1 MHRKRLC
8 YLFLFAAITSLSLST
23 LTFGAPGDDDDDGP
37 SRNVIVD
44 NWQTFRPRVTALRSL
59 NAYLATDLGQQVYYV
74 PTLEELPNLKDT
86 VSDCI
91 DYAGKNQRFAAVYT
105 GYFNP
110 MCYSALVRKSDGN
123 YSNVPAIV
131 QQEGANSVREL
142 TTLGYD
148 FLLTREGL
156 SDIQLNGENARATY
170 TVSKIDATNGY
181 VDLST
186 ALMDIYKAVG
196 QEKFDMQY
204 IFTPDSTMTVENSPI
219 QSEINVTL
227 SQSNTLDTSAGKAW
241 IFATRTNPDLYWKQA
256 AYDGI
261 VWDNEAI
268 HGGNASNTSG
278 NKTQEVTLAEF
289 CAYAYNI
296 MNIYGE
302 PVMTQSEKNILLQ
315 LYGPFV
321 PYQACTSAEVTAI
334 ENMIAKG
341 IISPDD
347 DQSKLNW
354 NSRIDYEYMLTML
367 MRIKDVNARKTY
379 KDVQITM
386 DASLLGNNY
395 YAANLSVETSDIV
408 SFDVSKSA
416 ARVTNYYDFKL
427 SMSRFSSMVGSLNT
441 AGVDLDLFVPSH
453 IVFKGKDGTYF
464 PLSTQVTTQS
474 RKVYSKDYPR
484 VSYVQSTVDAGV
496 DGQLLPFCISKG
508 VETDTKTGEKYLHLR
523 VVAFDIP
530 DLLVNGRYNFAVMND
545 KGDVSPTVSVAPG
558 GGVYTQEGTRTDDT
572 DDMLTDETEDEI
584 PNNEA
589 EVNEVANLYDNGE
602 YDKAESLAQSY
613 INNHPNWTDAE
624 IDAILNAAFDGE
636 RLAAEESYTY
646 YMRIKSGK
654 EGSITVTTKA
664 GRQVTLADI
673 MRNTGKG
680 DLHYADPDDETDL
693 GFIKINNTTYQVENC
708 SNKNTLTERIT
719 GSAVTS
725 TEAAFCK
732 QNTDLLVST
741 KWMKESGFLSTT
753 PIENGDVLVLATDYS
768 NIFLDRAQKQIVVGA
783 CVYDVRQRDASEIW
797 TKVGS
802 DTYVNFRAL
811 LGWTGDFLIFKNSD
825 GSIAVSI
832 KEANKVNGS
841 GNTITGTGSGK
852 YSIPIK
858 FMDIQNQ
865 FSGWGLNPAQGG
877 TVAIQG
883 FRSAL
888 QDKTAIP
895 MSSMYPLANYFI
907 YMNEN
912 VIEKDEEYHDWLFV
926 FKPKEVKVNGQGVT
940 YDDSESRKVLTD
952 LLGSKL
958 EGWGSEITVW
968 AYPLYRDGQAHAGM
982 PKGMRY
988 EDEYGYIYQV
998 PTASNN
1004 KDAMVNYFNT
1014 QNTMSHSDEPEFV
1027 LPFYIDKNQDIRC
1040 FNFNTFTDKN
1050 GVMLEYGDVPCS
1062 VMLDIDRVDE
1072 TLRSRIHKGRTLLE
1086 TMKNCVFGGVESIP
1100 VIIDDATNGADNYS
1114 NCTTFP
1120 AVTSPALLFLG
1131 LQEYDF
1137 ETVKAQNEKGS
1148 YLFFGTTRV
1157 TFTPE
1162 GELHI
1167 GSKDFTD
1174 EIKNQKFLL
1183 MRETG
1188 GSQNASGK
1196 WFSVSALTSFSLGP
1210 GTTSSESTAEKFAEP
1225 VIGYLNDAVD
1235 VIDWEEWTTQRLLED
1250 FEFGI
1255 AIAMILVLN
1264 ILPRLA
1270 LAILLLL
1277 VALGCIQNVKW
1288 WQIVC
1293 DRIWDPYKF
1302 LTFGR
1307 RDVHTFKSMT
1317 TFRNSIIAM
1326 AVFALFVDGTI
1337 IHIYEWIVQF
1347 FATIVNLR

>member
-1 MHRKRLC
+1 MYKKHLC
-8 YLFLFAAITSLSLST
+8 YFCLLATALT
-23 LTFGAPGDDDDDGP
+23 LTFSGLAMGEPGGDDKP
-37 SRNVIVD
+37 SRDVVVD
-44 NWQTFRPRVTALRSL
+44 NWQTFQPRVTALRSL

-86 VSDCI
+86 ISDCV
-91 DYAGKNQRFAAVYT
+91 DYTGKNQRFAAVYT

-123 YSNVPAIV
+123 YSSVPAIV

-148 FLLTREGL
+148 FLLTREGI
-156 SDIQLNGENARATY
+156 SDVQINGENARATY
-170 TVSKIDATNGY
+170 TVSKVDATHGY

-196 QEKFDMQY
+196 QEKFDMRY

-241 IFATRTNPDLYWKQA
+241 VFATRTNPDLYWKQA

-261 VWDNEAI
+261 VWDNEAM
-268 HGGNASNTSG
+268 HGGNISNASG

-334 ENMIAKG
+334 ENLIAKG

-347 DQSKLNW
+347 DQTKLNW

-427 SMSRFSSMVGSLNT
+427 SMSKFNSMVGSLNS
-441 AGVDLDLFVPSH
+441 AGVDIDLFVPSH
-453 IVFKGKDGTYF
+453 IVFKGRDGTYF
-464 PLSTQVTTQS
+464 PLSTQVTTLS
-474 RKVYSKDYPR
+474 RKVYSKDYPT
-484 VSYVQSTVDAGV
+484 VPYVQSTVNPST
-496 DGQLLPFCISKG
+496 DGQLLPFCVSKG
-508 VETDTKTGEKYLHLR
+508 VETDSKTGEKYLHLR
-523 VVAFDIP
+523 VVAFDIQ
-530 DLLVNGRYNFAVMND
+530 DLLIGGRYNFAVMND
-545 KGDVSPTVSVAPG
+545 KGEISDSVSVAPG
-558 GGVYTQEGTRTDDT
+558 GGVYTQEGTRVRDT
-572 DDMLTDETEDEI
+572 EDMLTDTTEDTI
-584 PNNEA
+584 PSNEA

-602 YDKAESLAQSY
+602 YEKAENLANTY
-613 INNHPNWTDAE
+613 VNNNPSWTDLE
-624 IDAILNAAFDGE
+624 IDAILNAASDGE
-636 RLAAEESYTY
+636 RLAAEDSYTY
-646 YMRIKSGK
+646 YMRIKAGK
-654 EGSITVTTKA
+654 EGNITVTTKS
-664 GRQVTLADI
+664 GKQVTLADI
-673 MRNTGKG
+673 MRNIGKG
-680 DLHYADPDDETDL
+680 NLHYADPNDETDL
-693 GFIKINNTTYQVENC
+693 AFIKINGTTYQVENC
-708 SNKNTLTERIT
+708 SSKNTLTERIT

-797 TKVGS
+797 TKVGD

-832 KEANKVNGS
+832 KEANKINGS
-841 GNTITGTGSGK
+841 SNSITGSGSGK

-858 FMDIQNQ
+858 FMDIQDQ
-865 FSGWGLNPAQGG
+865 FSGWGLSPAQGS

-883 FRSAL
+883 FRSTVH
-888 QDKTAIP
+888 DKTAIP

-912 VIEKDEEYHDWLFV
+912 VTERDEEYHDWLFV
-926 FKPKEVKVNGQGVT
+926 FKPKEVRLNGGGVD

-958 EGWGSEITVW
+958 DDWGKGITVW
-968 AYPLYRDGQAHAGM
+968 AYPLYRDGKTHPGM
-982 PKGMRY
+982 PKGMVY
-988 EDEYGYIYQV
+988 KDEYGYIYQV
-998 PTASNN
+998 PKASNS
-1004 KDAMVNYFNT
+1004 KDAMVNYFNPK
-1014 QNTMSHSDEPEFV
+1014 NTMSNSGNPEFV

-1050 GVMLEYGDVPCS
+1050 GDMLEYGDVPCTI
-1062 VMLDIDRVDE
+1062 MIDLDKIEQSIKNRVY
-1072 TLRSRIHKGRTLLE
+1072 KGRTLLE
-1086 TMKNCVFGGVESIP
+1086 VLKDCVYGGVESIP
-1100 VIIDDATNGADNYS
+1100 TIVSNATNTADSYS
-1114 NCTTFP
+1114 NCTMFP

-1137 ETVKAQNEKGS
+1137 ETVKAQNERGS
-1148 YLFFGTTRV
+1148 FLFFGTTRV
-1157 TFTPE
+1157 DFTTN

-1174 EIKNQKFLL
+1174 DIKSQKFLL

-1188 GSQNASGK
+1188 GSQNTSGK

-1210 GTTSSESTAEKFAEP
+1210 GTSEFGSTAEEFVEP
-1225 VIGYLNDAVD
+1225 VVGFLNNAVD

-1270 LAILLLL
+1270 LAMLLLL
-1277 VALGCIQNVKW
+1277 VALGCIQNVKF
-1288 WQIVC
+1288 WQLFC
-1293 DRIWDPYKF
+1293 DRVWDPYKF

-1307 RDVHTFKSMT
+1307 RDVHAFKSTT

-1326 AVFALFVDGTI
+1326 AVFALFTDGTI
-1337 IHIYEWIVQF
+1337 IHIYEWVIQF
-1347 FATIVNLR
+1347 FATLINLR

>member
-1 MHRKRLC
+1 MYKKHLC
-8 YLFLFAAITSLSLST
+8 YFCLLATALT
-23 LTFGAPGDDDDDGP
+23 LTFSGLAMGEPGGDDKP
-37 SRNVIVD
+37 SRDVVVD
-44 NWQTFRPRVTALRSL
+44 NWQTFQPRVTALRSL

-86 VSDCI
+86 ISDCV
-91 DYAGKNQRFAAVYT
+91 DYTGKNQRFAAVYT

-123 YSNVPAIV
+123 YSSVPAIV

-148 FLLTREGL
+148 FLLTREGI
-156 SDIQLNGENARATY
+156 SDVQINGENARATY
-170 TVSKIDATNGY
+170 TVSKVDATHGY

-241 IFATRTNPDLYWKQA
+241 VFATRTNPDLYWKQA

-261 VWDNEAI
+261 VWDNEAM
-268 HGGNASNTSG
+268 HGGNISNASG

-334 ENMIAKG
+334 ENLIAKG

-347 DQSKLNW
+347 DQTKLNW

-427 SMSRFSSMVGSLNT
+427 SMSKFNSMVGSLNS
-441 AGVDLDLFVPSH
+441 AGVDIDLFVPSH
-453 IVFKGKDGTYF
+453 IVFKGRDGTYF
-464 PLSTQVTTQS
+464 PLSTQVTTLS
-474 RKVYSKDYPR
+474 RKVYSKDYPA
-484 VSYVQSTVDAGV
+484 VPYVQSTVNPST
-496 DGQLLPFCISKG
+496 DGQLLPFCVSKG
-508 VETDTKTGEKYLHLR
+508 VETDNKTGEKYLHLR

-530 DLLVNGRYNFAVMND
+530 DLLIGGRYNFAVMND
-545 KGDVSPTVSVAPG
+545 KGEASDSVSVAPG
-558 GGVYTQEGTRTDDT
+558 GGVYTQEGTRVRDT
-572 DDMLTDETEDEI
+572 EDMLTDTTEDAI
-584 PNNEA
+584 PGNEA

-602 YDKAESLAQSY
+602 YEKAENLANTY
-613 INNHPNWTDAE
+613 VNNNPSWTDLE
-624 IDAILNAAFDGE
+624 IDAILNAASDGE
-636 RLAAEESYTY
+636 RLAAEDSYTY
-646 YMRIKSGK
+646 YMRIKAGK
-654 EGSITVTTKA
+654 EGNITVTTKA
-664 GRQVTLADI
+664 GKQVTLADI

-680 DLHYADPDDETDL
+680 NLHYADPDDETDL
-693 GFIKINNTTYQVENC
+693 AFIKINDTTYQVENC
-708 SNKNTLTERIT
+708 SSKNTLTERIT

-732 QNTDLLVST
+732 QNTDLLVSI

-768 NIFLDRAQKQIVVGA
+768 NIFLDRSQKQIAVGA

-797 TKVGS
+797 TKVGD

-832 KEANKVNGS
+832 KEANKINGS
-841 GNTITGTGSGK
+841 SNSITGSGSGK

-858 FMDIQNQ
+858 FMDIQDQ
-865 FSGWGLNPAQGG
+865 FSGWGLSPAQGG

-883 FRSAL
+883 FRSTVH
-888 QDKTAIP
+888 DKTAIP

-912 VIEKDEEYHDWLFV
+912 VTERDEEYHDWLFV
-926 FKPKEVKVNGQGVT
+926 FKPKKVRLNGSGVD

-958 EGWGSEITVW
+958 DDWGKGITVW
-968 AYPLYRDGQAHAGM
+968 AYPLYRDGKTHPGM
-982 PKGMRY
+982 PKGMVY
-988 EDEYGYIYQV
+988 KDEYGYIYQV
-998 PTASNN
+998 PKASNS
-1004 KDAMVNYFNT
+1004 KDAMVNYFNPK
-1014 QNTMSHSDEPEFV
+1014 NTMSNSGNPEFV

-1050 GVMLEYGDVPCS
+1050 GDMLEYGDVPCTI
-1062 VMLDIDRVDE
+1062 MIDLDKIEQSIKNRVY
-1072 TLRSRIHKGRTLLE
+1072 KGRTLLE
-1086 TMKNCVFGGVESIP
+1086 VLKDCVYGGVESIP
-1100 VIIDDATNGADNYS
+1100 TIVSNAANTADSYS
-1114 NCTTFP
+1114 NCTMFP

-1137 ETVKAQNEKGS
+1137 ETVKAQNERGS
-1148 YLFFGTTRV
+1148 FLFFGTTRV
-1157 TFTPE
+1157 DFTTN

-1174 EIKNQKFLL
+1174 DIKSQKFLL

-1188 GSQNASGK
+1188 GSQNTSGK

-1210 GTTSSESTAEKFAEP
+1210 GTSESGSTAEEFVEP
-1225 VIGYLNDAVD
+1225 VVGFLNNAVD

-1270 LAILLLL
+1270 LAMLLLL
-1277 VALGCIQNVKW
+1277 VALGCIQNVKF
-1288 WQIVC
+1288 WQLFC
-1293 DRIWDPYKF
+1293 DRVWDPYKF

-1307 RDVHTFKSMT
+1307 RDVHAFKSIT

-1326 AVFALFVDGTI
+1326 AVFALFTDGTI
-1337 IHIYEWIVQF
+1337 IHIYEWVIQF
-1347 FATIVNLR
+1347 FATLINLR

>member
-1 MHRKRLC
+1 MYKKHLC
-8 YLFLFAAITSLSLST
+8 YFCLLATT
-23 LTFGAPGDDDDDGP
+23 LTLSFNSSALGEPGGDDKP
-37 SRNVIVD
+37 SRDVVVD
-44 NWQTFRPRVTALRSL
+44 NWQTFQPRVTALRSL

-86 VSDCI
+86 ISDCV
-91 DYAGKNQRFAAVYT
+91 DYTGKNQRFAAVYT

-123 YSNVPAIV
+123 YSSVPAIV

-148 FLLTREGL
+148 FLLTREGI
-156 SDIQLNGENARATY
+156 SNIQVNGENARATY
-170 TVSKIDATNGY
+170 TVSKVDAERGY

-241 IFATRTNPDLYWKQA
+241 VFATRTNPDLYWKQA

-268 HGGNASNTSG
+268 HKGNTNDISG

-334 ENMIAKG
+334 ENLIAKG

-395 YAANLSVETSDIV
+395 YAANLSVETSDII

-427 SMSRFSSMVGSLNT
+427 SMSKFNSMVGSINS
-441 AGVDLDLFVPSH
+441 AGVDMDLFVPSH
-453 IVFKGKDGTYF
+453 IVFEGRDGTYF
-464 PLSTQVTTQS
+464 PLSTQVTTLS
-474 RKVYSKDYPR
+474 RKVYSKDYPA
-484 VSYVQSTVDAGV
+484 VPYVQSTVDAGT
-496 DGQLLPFCISKG
+496 DGQLLPFCVSKG
-508 VETDTKTGEKYLHLR
+508 VETDSKTGEKYLYLR

-530 DLLVNGRYNFAVMND
+530 DLLVGGRYNFAVMND
-545 KGDVSPTVSVAPG
+545 KGEVSDNVSVTPG
-558 GGVYTQEGTRTDDT
+558 GGVYTREGGRVSDT
-572 DDMLTDETEDEI
+572 EDMLTDTTEDAI
-584 PNNEA
+584 PSNET
-589 EVNEVANLYDNGE
+589 EVNEVANLYDNAE
-602 YDKAESLAQSY
+602 YEKAENLANTY
-613 INNHPNWTDAE
+613 IKNHPDWTDLE
-624 IDAILNAAFDGE
+624 IDAILNAASDGE
-636 RLAAEESYTY
+636 RLVAEDSYTY

-654 EGSITVTTKA
+654 EGNITVTSKA

-680 DLHYADPDDETDL
+680 NLHYVDPNDETDL
-693 GFIKINNTTYQVENC
+693 AFIKINSTTYQVENC
-708 SNKNTLTERIT
+708 SSKNNLTERIT

-797 TKVGS
+797 TKVGD

-832 KEANKVNGS
+832 KEANKVNGGS
-841 GNTITGTGSGK
+841 NTITGAGSGK

-858 FMDIQNQ
+858 FMDIQDQ
-865 FSGWGLNPAQGG
+865 FSGWGLSPSQGG
-877 TVAIQG
+877 TIAIQG
-883 FRSAL
+883 FRSTVH
-888 QDKTAIP
+888 DKTAIP

-912 VIEKDEEYHDWLFV
+912 TTEKDEEYHDWLFV
-926 FKPKEVKVNGQGVT
+926 FKPKEVRLNGKGVD

-958 EGWGSEITVW
+958 DDWGKGITVW
-968 AYPLYRDGQAHAGM
+968 AYPLYRDGKPHPGM
-982 PKGMRY
+982 PSGMVY
-988 EDEYGYIYQV
+988 KNEYGYIYQV
-998 PTASNN
+998 PTASNS
-1004 KDAMVNYFNT
+1004 KDAMVNYFNPK
-1014 QNTMSHSDEPEFV
+1014 NTMSNSGSPEYV

-1050 GVMLEYGDVPCS
+1050 GNMLEYGDVPCTI
-1062 VMLDIDRVDE
+1062 MIDLSTIQESIRNRVY
-1072 TLRSRIHKGRTLLE
+1072 KGRTLLE
-1086 TMKNCVFGGVESIP
+1086 TLKNSVYGGIGSIP
-1100 VIIDDATNGADNYS
+1100 TIVDSIANGTDSYS
-1114 NCTTFP
+1114 NCTMFP

-1137 ETVKAQNEKGS
+1137 ETVKAQNERGS
-1148 YLFFGTTRV
+1148 FLFFGTTRV
-1157 TFTPE
+1157 NFTAS
-1162 GELHI
+1162 GELYI

-1174 EIKNQKFLL
+1174 NIKNQKFLL

-1188 GSQNASGK
+1188 GSQNTSGK

-1210 GTTSSESTAEKFAEP
+1210 GTSEFGSTAEEFAEP
-1225 VIGYLNDAVD
+1225 VVGFLNDAVD

-1270 LAILLLL
+1270 LAMLLLL
-1277 VALGCIQNVKW
+1277 VALGCIQNVKF
-1288 WQIVC
+1288 WQLLC
-1293 DRIWDPYKF
+1293 DRVWDPYKF

-1307 RDVHTFKSMT
+1307 RDVHTFKSTT

-1337 IHIYEWIVQF
+1337 IHVYEWIIQF
-1347 FATIVNLR
+1347 SATLINLR

>member
-1 MHRKRLC
+1 MRRRTLMYLC
-8 YLFLFAAITSLSLST
+8 LFAATLSLFSGS
-23 LTFGAPGDDDDDGP
+23 LAYADPGDEDDGP
-37 SRNVIVD
+37 KNVIVD
-44 NWQTFRPRVTALRSL
+44 NWQTFRPRVTALRSF

-86 VSDCI
+86 VSDCV
-91 DYAGKNQRFAAVYT
+91 DYTGKNQRFAAVYT

-123 YSNVPAIV
+123 YSSVPAIV
-131 QQEGANSVREL
+131 QQEGSNSVREL

-148 FLLTREGL
+148 FLLMREGV
-156 SDIQLNGENARATY
+156 SDVRINGENARATY
-170 TVSKIDATNGY
+170 AVSKIDATNGY

-196 QEKFDMQY
+196 QEKFDIQY

-268 HGGNASNTSG
+268 HGGNSSNTSG

-289 CAYAYNI
+289 CAYAFNI

-334 ENMIAKG
+334 ENLIAKG

-427 SMSRFSSMVGSLNT
+427 SMSKFKNMVGSLNT
-441 AGVDLDLFVPSH
+441 TGVDLDLFVPSH
-453 IVFKGKDGTYF
+453 IVFKGRDGTYF
-464 PLSTQVTTQS
+464 PLSTQVTTIS
-474 RKVYSKDYPR
+474 RKVYSKDYLNIP
-484 VSYVQSTVDAGV
+484 YVQTTIDAGV
-496 DGQLLPFCISKG
+496 DGQLLPFCVSKG

-530 DLLVNGRYNFAVMND
+530 DLLVDGRYSFAMMND
-545 KGDVSPTVSVAPG
+545 KGEVSSAVSVAPG
-558 GGVYTQEGTRTDDT
+558 GGVYTQEGTRVDDT
-572 DDMLTDETEDEI
+572 SDMITDETDEDT
-584 PNNEA
+584 PDNEA

-602 YDKAESLAQSY
+602 YERAESLAETY
-613 INNHPNWTDAE
+613 INKHPNWTDAE
-624 IDAILNAAFDGE
+624 IDAILNAASDGE

-673 MRNTGKG
+673 MRTTGNG
-680 DLHYADPDDETDL
+680 DLHYADPDDKTDL
-693 GFIKINNTTYQVENC
+693 AFIKINNTTYQVENC

-741 KWMKESGFLSTT
+741 KWMEESGFLSTT
-753 PIENGDVLVLATDYS
+753 PIENGDVLILATDYS

-832 KEANKVNGS
+832 KEANKVNGVTNS
-841 GNTITGTGSGK
+841 ITGTGSGK

-858 FMDIQNQ
+858 FMDIQDQ
-865 FSGWGLNPAQGG
+865 FSGWGLSPAQGD

-883 FRSAL
+883 FRSTM

-912 VIEKDEEYHDWLFV
+912 VMETDEEYHDWLFV
-926 FKPKEVKVNGQGVT
+926 FKPKEVRLNGKGVD

-958 EGWGSEITVW
+958 EKWGEEITVW
-968 AYPLYRDGQAHAGM
+968 AYPLYRDGQTHAGM
-982 PKGMRY
+982 PNGMVY
-988 EDEYGYIYQV
+988 KDEYGYIYQV
-998 PTASNN
+998 PTASN
-1004 KDAMVNYFNT
+1004 KDAMLNYFNPK
-1014 QNTMSHSDEPEFV
+1014 NAMSNSGNPEFV
-1027 LPFYIDKNQDIRC
+1027 LPFYIDKNRDIRC
-1040 FNFNTFTDKN
+1040 FNFNTYTDKN
-1050 GVMLEYGDVPCS
+1050 GNMLEYGDVPCS
-1062 VMLDIDRVDE
+1062 VMLDMDKIDE
-1072 TLRSRIHKGRTLLE
+1072 TLKNKIHKGRTLLE
-1086 TMKNCVFGGVESIP
+1086 TMKNCVYGGAESIP
-1100 VIIDDATNGADNYS
+1100 IIIDDATNGDDNYS

-1131 LQEYDF
+1131 LQKYDL
-1137 ETVKAQNEKGS
+1137 ETVKAQNERGS
-1148 YLFFGTTRV
+1148 YLFFGTVRV
-1157 TFTPE
+1157 EFTAD

-1210 GTTSSESTAEKFAEP
+1210 GSTDSDSTAEKFVEP
-1225 VIGYLNDAVD
+1225 VVGFLDDAVD
-1235 VIDWEEWTTQRLLED
+1235 VIDWDEWTTQRLLED

-1277 VALGCIQNVKW
+1277 VALGCIQNVKFW
-1288 WQIVC
+1288 RLFC

-1307 RDVHTFKSMT
+1307 RDVHTFRSLA

-1347 FATIVNLR
+1347 FAIIVNLR